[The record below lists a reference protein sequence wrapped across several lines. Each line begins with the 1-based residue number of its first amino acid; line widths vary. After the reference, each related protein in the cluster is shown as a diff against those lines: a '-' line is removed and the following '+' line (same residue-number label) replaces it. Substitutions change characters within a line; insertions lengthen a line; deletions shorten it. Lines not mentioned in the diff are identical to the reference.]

1 MHRRVWLW
9 ATLLLGITLNLP
21 QSIGVQ
27 SPSPRPTVTPGSDLA
42 NPPVNSSNQ
51 PQSTASPSPSPT
63 GPSPS
68 PNPATPSHTPT
79 NPRALGHEK
88 IVRLK
93 IFLDSHSFG
102 PGEIDDHW
110 SELCANALRLYQ
122 RANGRNATGQIDPQ
136 LEQEL
141 INLPSIYTTYQIK
154 PDDLASVGK
163 SPQKPAAQAK
173 LKHMPYPSVAEFV
186 AERFHTS
193 VSFLAE
199 LNPGKNLNQLRAGD
213 SVKVPNVP
221 PLEVETL
228 KSADDIPP
236 KPQLKSHHIEID
248 TKNKILTVMD
258 GEKVLAAFPIT
269 PGSKQLPAPIGTWQ
283 IVKITTMPWFRWD
296 KAMLLHGRR
305 SGDFHSIPPGP
316 RNEVGLV
323 WIGLN
328 KKGIGIHGTNNPSSI
343 GRSASHG
350 CIRLANWDAVRV
362 INAVTQGVSV
372 QIN

>member
-1 MHRRVWLW
+1 MHRRIWLW
-9 ATLLLGITLNLP
+9 ATFLLAITLSVP

-51 PQSTASPSPSPT
+51 PESTASPSPSPT
-63 GPSPS
+63 
-68 PNPATPSHTPT
+68 TPSHTPT
-79 NPRALGHEK
+79 DPRTLGHDK

-122 RANGRNATGQIDPQ
+122 RASGRNATDQIDAE

-141 INLPSIYTTYQIK
+141 INLAPIYTTYQIT
-154 PDDLASVGK
+154 PDDLAWVGK
-163 SPQKPAAQAK
+163 SPQKPATQAK

-193 VSFLAE
+193 VSFLAK

-213 SVKVPNVP
+213 SVKAPNVP
-221 PLEVETL
+221 PLEVEAL
-228 KSADDIPP
+228 KSVDDIPP
-236 KPQLKSHHIEID
+236 KPQLKSHGIEID

-296 KAMLLHGRR
+296 KSMLLHGRR

-316 RNEVGLV
+316 RNEVGVV

-328 KKGIGIHGTNNPSSI
+328 KKGIGIHGTNNPASI
-343 GRSASHG
+343 GRSTSHG

-362 INAVTQGVSV
+362 LNAVTQGISV